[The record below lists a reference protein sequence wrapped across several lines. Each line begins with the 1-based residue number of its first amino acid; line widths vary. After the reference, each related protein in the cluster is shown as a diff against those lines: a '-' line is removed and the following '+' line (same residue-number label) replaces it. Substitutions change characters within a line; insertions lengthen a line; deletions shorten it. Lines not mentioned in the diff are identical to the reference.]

1 MESNPGQYGG
11 IAYGPPD
18 QYQQPHPHHQRFP
31 CPPPGGPHQPPQPG
45 GPPQPPPQYAQQYP
59 HAVAS
64 TAPGGPS
71 TPPGPPGGPPN
82 TMMHSN
88 INQRQPHP
96 PPHFIQRGPPGPPGG
111 GILVRGPPV
120 RTGFRNPG
128 PSYRAVMRP
137 QQPPYGGPPQQ
148 FAGHYR
154 QQSQQPQ
161 DWQRPQQPL
170 SQPQQ
175 PPQLVSVQPQQPQVN
190 QQVSQADQQSQ
201 DTQLAQCT
209 MADNTKP
216 NIAESQQIIYSTSTT
231 TTTSSSTRLTTAS
244 VASNEDFGQTLPASS
259 PAPSASGSMSSQS
272 HDFGQTLPTSV
283 EKEKVVPVPWGWMR
297 TTLSDQVIYKRYCKL
312 FFLFAA

>member
-1 MESNPGQYGG
+1 MMESNPGQYGG

-59 HAVAS
+59 HAVVS
-64 TAPGGPS
+64 TAPGGPP

-96 PPHFIQRGPPGPPGG
+96 PPHFIQRGPPGPPSG

-137 QQPPYGGPPQQ
+137 QQQPPYGGPPQQ

-154 QQSQQPQ
+154 QQSQGPQ

-175 PPQLVSVQPQQPQVN
+175 PQLQASVQPQQSQVN
-190 QQVSQADQQSQ
+190 QKVSQDHQSQ

-216 NIAESQQIIYSTSTT
+216 NIAESQQIIYSTTT

-272 HDFGQTLPTSV
+272 QDFGQTLPTSV
-283 EKEKVVPVPWGWMR
+283 EEEKVVPVPWGWMR

-312 FFLFAA
+312 FF